1 MPISTPAHCLGGFVH
16 QRNALLWAFSVV
28 SSRPVLSGFGR
39 PVSFW
44 GCGMPRYHFDWALGL
59 HRARDYHGV
68 ELPDDNAAREYALN
82 EIRYLN
88 RLSTQRLTGDCL
100 IEVRDAERRL
110 LFTVGCNEA

>member
-1 MPISTPAHCLGGFVH
+1 
-16 QRNALLWAFSVV
+16 
-28 SSRPVLSGFGR
+28 
-39 PVSFW
+39 
-44 GCGMPRYHFDWALGL
+44 MPRYHFDWALGL
-59 HRARDYHGV
+59 HRARDYDGV